1 MDCCL
6 VPSALLIRRACAR
19 NSGSHLFHVVMEQ
32 VTKVASLLEAECL
45 LDISNI

>member
-6 VPSALLIRRACAR
+6 VPIALLIRRACAR
-19 NSGSHLFHVVMEQ
+19 NSGSHLFHIVMEK
-32 VTKVASLLEAECL
+32 VTKMANLLEVECL